1 MIIPIQA
8 AWVGESLAI
17 RLSFLNKLKNF
28 SGQTLVGASVA
39 WVSQTPV
46 VATFDIGSNGLVSSD
61 QGAADGIPNDACIGS
76 FTMLAA
82 GICTVYVTVD
92 TLNPV
97 DTYVGVLQLQI
108 EAIPS
113 P

>member
-1 MIIPIQA
+1 MIVPSQS

-17 RLSFLNKLKNF
+17 RLSFLNKLRSF
-28 SGQTLVGASVA
+28 SGQSLVGASVA
-39 WVSQTPV
+39 WVSQTPAL
-46 VATFDIGSNGLVSSD
+46 ATFDVGSNGLVSSD
-61 QGAADGIPNDACIGS
+61 QGIADGIPNDACIGS
-76 FTMLAA
+76 FTMLGP

-97 DTYVGVLQLQI
+97 DTYIGVLQFQI